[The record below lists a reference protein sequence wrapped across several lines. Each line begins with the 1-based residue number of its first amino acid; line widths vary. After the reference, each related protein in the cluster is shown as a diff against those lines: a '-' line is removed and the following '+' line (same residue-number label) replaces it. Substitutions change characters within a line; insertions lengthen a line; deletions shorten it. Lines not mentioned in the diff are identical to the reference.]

1 MSKTHIMC
9 IILYKN
15 TLPAFQICVG
25 GREEKGHKRHMK
37 LNKDNKYLK
46 WGLTA
51 FLVIAASIF
60 FYYLIFHS
68 SNISAGIQTAWK
80 VMMPIVFGLI
90 LAYLLT
96 PVLNHVEH
104 DALIP
109 VFNFFK
115 VRESSKRKSA
125 IRALG
130 IFLTILL
137 FIAVV
142 GSLIFMMLSQI
153 VPSIANIV
161 SNFDSYYNN
170 IIKWVNELL
179 NDNPELEE
187 YILNTIDRY
196 SVRVQEILNN
206 AVFSLSGEVIKT
218 VSLSVINILKVTLNI
233 IIGVLVSIYLMAS
246 KEKFAGQAKKS
257 VYALFEQD
265 TANSILSTCRF
276 THKTFIG
283 FIGGKIVDSLIIGVL
298 CFIGTSILK
307 TPYAALVS
315 LIVGATNVIPYFGP
329 FIGAIPSIL
338 LVFVVDPLHPLNAVY
353 LALFILVL
361 QQFDGN
367 ILGPKILG
375 EYTGLSSFWVI
386 FAITIFGGLWGVV
399 GMIIGVPFFAVV
411 YAGIKFFIYKKLH
424 KKHMPEKTDLYVNVG
439 YVSGEEFHNFDPFYK
454 RNKAAKQEKRKNRRT
469 KANKNFDDSE
479 KNEEQTPEDKE

>member
-1 MSKTHIMC
+1 
-9 IILYKN
+9 
-15 TLPAFQICVG
+15 
-25 GREEKGHKRHMK
+25 MK
-37 LNKDNKYLK
+37 LNKDNNYLK
-46 WGLTA
+46 WGVTA
-51 FLVIAASIF
+51 FLVIAGSIL
-60 FYYLIFHS
+60 FYYLMFHGAK
-68 SNISAGIQTAWK
+68 ITAGIQDAWA
-80 VMMPIVFGLI
+80 VLMPIIFGFI

-96 PVLNHVEH
+96 PILNHVEN

-109 VFNFFK
+109 AFNFFK
-115 VRESSKRKSA
+115 VKDSQKRKTA

-130 IFLTILL
+130 ILLTIVL
-137 FIAVV
+137 FLAVV
-142 GSLIFMMLSQI
+142 GSLIYMMLSQI
-153 VPSIANIV
+153 IPSIANIV

-170 IIKWVNELL
+170 VIKWVNQLL
-179 NDNPELEE
+179 TDNPELEE
-187 YILNTIDRY
+187 YVLNTIDRY
-196 SVRVQEILNN
+196 SVRTQEILNS
-206 AVFSLSGEVIKT
+206 ALFSLSGEVIKT
-218 VSLSVINILKVTLNI
+218 VSLSVINILTVTLNI
-233 IIGVLVSIYLMAS
+233 IIGVLVSVYLMAS

-257 VYALFEQD
+257 VYALFEQN
-265 TANSILSTCRF
+265 TANSILNTCRF

-329 FIGAIPSIL
+329 FIGAIPSVL

-353 LALFILVL
+353 LALFILAL

-399 GMIIGVPFFAVV
+399 GMIIGVPLFAVV
-411 YAGIKFFIYKKLH
+411 YAGIKTFIYSKLQKKN
-424 KKHMPEKTDLYVNVG
+424 MPKETDLYVNVG
-439 YVSGEEFHNFDPFYK
+439 YVSGAEFHNFDPFFK
-454 RNKAAKQEKRKNRRT
+454 RNKAAKQEKRKSRRT
-469 KANKNFDDSE
+469 KTSTFTNDSVQKDKPNSEDNK
-479 KNEEQTPEDKE
+479 

>member
-1 MSKTHIMC
+1 
-9 IILYKN
+9 
-15 TLPAFQICVG
+15 
-25 GREEKGHKRHMK
+25 MK

-51 FLVIAASIF
+51 FLVIAGSIL
-60 FYYLIFHS
+60 FYYLLFHGAK
-68 SNISAGIQTAWK
+68 ITEGIQDAWT
-80 VMMPIVFGLI
+80 VLMPIVFGFI

-96 PVLNHVEH
+96 PILNHVEN

-109 VFNFFK
+109 AFNFFK
-115 VRESSKRKSA
+115 VNDSKKRKTA

-130 IFLTILL
+130 ILLTIVLFLT
-137 FIAVV
+137 VV
-142 GSLIFMMLSQI
+142 GSLIYMMLSQI
-153 VPSIANIV
+153 IPSIANIV

-170 IIKWVNELL
+170 IITWVNQLL
-179 NDNPELEE
+179 TDNPELEE
-187 YILNTIDRY
+187 YVLSTIDRY
-196 SVRVQEILNN
+196 SVRAQEILNN
-206 AVFSLSGEVIKT
+206 ALFSLSGEVIKT
-218 VSLSVINILKVTLNI
+218 VSLSVINTLKVLLNI
-233 IIGVLVSIYLMAS
+233 IIGVLVSVYLMTS

-257 VYALFEQD
+257 IYALFEQN

-298 CFIGTSILK
+298 CFIGTSILN

-329 FIGAIPSIL
+329 FIGAIPSVL
-338 LVFVVDPLHPLNAVY
+338 LVFVVDPMHPLNAVY
-353 LALFILVL
+353 LALFILAL

-399 GMIIGVPFFAVV
+399 GMIVGVPLFAVV
-411 YAGIKFFIYKKLH
+411 YAGIKTFIYAKLQKKN
-424 KKHMPEKTDLYVNVG
+424 MPEETERYINVG
-439 YVSGEEFHNFDPFYK
+439 YVSGGEFHNFDPFFK
-454 RNKAAKQEKRKNRRT
+454 RNKAAKQEKRRNRREKT
-469 KANKNFDDSE
+469 SKAMNDSE
-479 KNEEQTPEDKE
+479 KKNE